1 MIGTRH
7 DYYTAPAKHLAY
19 LEIPK
24 CACTSLKRAI
34 ASLILDEV
42 APGVKIHHQFPAR
55 YVLNHPGI
63 DRSSYFTFTF
73 VRDPVER
80 FFSFYRG
87 KVLDGWDNFIAP
99 ALERVGIDRA
109 MGISDVTAAL
119 RSHDPMTWE
128 RHVRPQH
135 LFLLSDEG
143 ELMVDFIGRFERLER
158 DWSRLSAMTQIDIE
172 LGRENPSL
180 EYRPIVVQRSEYQ
193 ALCGLYEQDFK
204 LLGYETI
211 EFADVSAAYGRYG
224 IVTPEPNLGRPR
236 QAPHVRGDDRGA
248 GSLEAPGRPSTP
260 RST

>member
-42 APGVKIHHQFPAR
+42 APGVKIHHEFPAR

-63 DRSSYFTFTF
+63 NRSKYFTFTF

-87 KVLDGWDNFIAP
+87 KVLDGWDNFIGR
-99 ALERVGIDRA
+99 ALLRVGIDRA
-109 MGISDVTAAL
+109 MGVSQVIDAL
-119 RSHDPMTWE
+119 RSHDPATWE
-128 RHVRPQH
+128 RHVRPQR
-135 LFLLSDEG
+135 LFLLSDDG
-143 ELMVDFIGRFERLER
+143 ELMVDFIGRFERFER
-158 DWSRLSAMTQIDIE
+158 DWSRLSVMTQTEIE

-180 EYRPIVVQRSEYQ
+180 DYRPIVVRRSEYL
-193 ALCGLYEQDFK
+193 ALCDLYDQDFK
-204 LLGYETI
+204 LLGYEPVQ
-211 EFADVSAAYGRYG
+211 FADIPRAYGRYG
-224 IVTPEPNLGRPR
+224 ITTPEPNAATPQ
-236 QAPHVRGDDRGA
+236 QAHSR
-248 GSLEAPGRPSTP
+248 
-260 RST
+260 

>member
-34 ASLILDEV
+34 ASLLLDEV
-42 APGVKIHHQFPAR
+42 APGVKIHHEFPAS

-63 DRSSYFTFTF
+63 DRSNYFTFTF

-87 KVLDGWDNFIAP
+87 KVLDGWDEFIAP
-99 ALERVGIDRA
+99 ALGRVGIDRA
-109 MGISDVTAAL
+109 MGISEAIDAL
-119 RSHDPMTWE
+119 RSHDPASWE
-128 RHVRPQH
+128 RHVRPQR

-143 ELMVDFIGRFERLER
+143 QLMVDFIGRFERFDR
-158 DWSRLSAMTQIDIE
+158 DWSRLSVLTQTEIA

-180 EYRPIVVQRSEYQ
+180 EYKPIVVRPSEYL
-193 ALCGLYEQDFK
+193 ALCELYEEDFK
-204 LLGYETI
+204 LLGYEPVQ
-211 EFADVSAAYGRYG
+211 FADIPTAYGRYG
-224 IVTPEPNLGRPR
+224 ITTPEPNRSRSPAGAARPR
-236 QAPHVRGDDRGA
+236 
-248 GSLEAPGRPSTP
+248 
-260 RST
+260 